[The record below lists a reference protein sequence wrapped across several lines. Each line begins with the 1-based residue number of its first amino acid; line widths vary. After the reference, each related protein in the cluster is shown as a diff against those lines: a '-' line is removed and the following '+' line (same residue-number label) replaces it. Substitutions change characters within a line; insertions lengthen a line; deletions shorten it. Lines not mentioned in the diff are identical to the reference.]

1 MEPSIYKP
9 LGKLG
14 IAAIALVIAVIVL
27 YLVSLLH
34 MYIIAGVVWLIQS
47 IF

>member
-1 MEPSIYKP
+1 MDNAFKP

-14 IAAIALVIAVIVL
+14 LAAVALVVGAVAL
-27 YLVSLLH
+27 YLVAWLH
-34 MYIIAGVVWLIQS
+34 LYIIAGVVWLFET